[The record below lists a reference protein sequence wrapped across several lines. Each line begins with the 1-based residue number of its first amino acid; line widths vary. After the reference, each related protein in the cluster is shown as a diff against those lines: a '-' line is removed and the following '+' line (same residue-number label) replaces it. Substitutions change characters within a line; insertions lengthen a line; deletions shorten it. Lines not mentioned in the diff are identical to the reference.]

1 MSVKLN
7 MVLLS
12 DKNKENKMPY
22 LDLKLEND
30 GSVTLNTNYIIYIA
44 KNKKGNAYV
53 ATAHDTFYSVED
65 YQTVIKRL
73 KALNKTQTK

>member
-22 LDLKLEND
+22 LDLKLENN
-30 GSVTLNTNYIIYIA
+30 GSVILNTKYIVYI
-44 KNKKGNAYV
+44 NKTQKGNAYV
-53 ATAHDTFYSVED
+53 GTIRDTFYSVED
-65 YQTVIKRL
+65 YQTVVQRL
-73 KALNKTQTK
+73 QELNKPKTR